1 MDREQEE
8 IEITGYDA
16 DGNPIYGD
24 REITVGDQGEG
35 GDKR

>member
-16 DGNPIYGD
+16 EGNPIHGD
-24 REITVGDQGEG
+24 RVIEVGDQGEG
-35 GDKR
+35 GDQR